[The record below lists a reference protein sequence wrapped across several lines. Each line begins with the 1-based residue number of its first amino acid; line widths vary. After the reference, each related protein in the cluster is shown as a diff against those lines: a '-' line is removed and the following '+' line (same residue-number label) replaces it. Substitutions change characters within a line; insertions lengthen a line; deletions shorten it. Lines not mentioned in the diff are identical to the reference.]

1 MLKLTLI
8 YPTPPPLPPPPYQ
21 RLIWD
26 YKNTDSEKIRK
37 ALDSVNWDRLFNKK
51 DIDAQV
57 AVFNETILNVFRNY
71 VPNNYITID
80 DKDPMWMNEPLI
92 LKIKVKNNMCNKYIQ
107 SGKTESDFLLHEMLI
122 TELNELI
129 NTTKVLYYENLSKKL
144 NNPLLQTKT

>member
-1 MLKLTLI
+1 M
-8 YPTPPPLPPPPYQ
+8 
-21 RLIWD
+21 
-26 YKNTDSEKIRK
+26 
-37 ALDSVNWDRLFNKK
+37 
-51 DIDAQV
+51 
-57 AVFNETILNVFRNY
+57 
-71 VPNNYITID
+71 PNNYITID